1 MLDLPELPVLDKAV
15 LIGACARLPVAIDAG
30 RLRREVDA
38 LPPVVWGTTAGR
50 VGVHRAADAVFLRGY
65 APAQG
70 DLPVEDRPPLAQLP
84 YVRELITAVLGE
96 QPLRCLL
103 ARLPAGGVIA
113 PHVDRA
119 PYFWKTLRLH
129 VPVETHDQAW
139 MVCNGQTYLMRPG
152 EAWALNNCA
161 LHAVWNAHPSL
172 PRTHLICDF
181 VPEPRVLALLAGAE
195 RGLGSRNAA
204 VDARMAGLAGTAP
217 ARTG

>member
-1 MLDLPELPVLDKAV
+1 MFDLPEHPVLDKAA
-15 LIGACARLPVAIDAG
+15 LIGACARLPAAIDAA
-30 RLRREVDA
+30 RLRREVAA
-38 LPPVVWGTTAGR
+38 LPADLWGTTAGR
-50 VGVHRAADAVFLRGY
+50 VGVHRAADAIFLRGH
-65 APAQG
+65 APAEG

-84 YVRELITAVLGE
+84 YVQELITETLGAR
-96 QPLRCLL
+96 PLRCLL
-103 ARLPAGGVIA
+103 ARLPAGGTIA

-139 MVCNGQTYLMRPG
+139 MVCNGRAYLMRPG
-152 EAWALNNCA
+152 EAWALNNCT

-195 RGLGSRNAA
+195 RGLGRQDAA
-204 VDARMAGLAGTAP
+204 VEAHFAGPAGAAP
-217 ARTG
+217 ARMG